1 MSFLNNSTNFSEIS
15 SGDPS
20 INCVSFVLSG
30 TYSFLIVIYI
40 KDNHFNQKGND
51 TVKILVIFPLRM
63 FLIVEHKI

>member
-30 TYSFLIVIYI
+30 TYILLMVTLDSKASEEISLAVTSS
-40 KDNHFNQKGND
+40 
-51 TVKILVIFPLRM
+51 TV
-63 FLIVEHKI
+63 